1 MVEILYQDA
10 QVIVCCKPA
19 GVLSQGDGADAMPA
33 LLRAQCG
40 GDIFPVHRLDR
51 VSAGVMVYA
60 RTARAA
66 AALSAS
72 AQAGRWQK
80 EYLAV
85 LSAAPA
91 APEGILEDLLYF
103 DRARDKSF
111 VCKRPRAGVKAAKLA
126 YTVVSTAQDGNQR
139 RALVRVRLFTGR
151 THQIRA
157 QFSSRA
163 LPLLGDGKYGGG
175 DNRCK
180 TALFSAH
187 LQFPHPETGE
197 EMTFK
202 AKPPKVFPWTMFEVS
217 S

>member
-72 AQAGRWQK
+72 AQAGR
-80 EYLAV
+80 
-85 LSAAPA
+85 
-91 APEGILEDLLYF
+91 
-103 DRARDKSF
+103 
-111 VCKRPRAGVKAAKLA
+111 
-126 YTVVSTAQDGNQR
+126 
-139 RALVRVRLFTGR
+139 
-151 THQIRA
+151 
-157 QFSSRA
+157 
-163 LPLLGDGKYGGG
+163 
-175 DNRCK
+175 
-180 TALFSAH
+180 
-187 LQFPHPETGE
+187 
-197 EMTFK
+197 
-202 AKPPKVFPWTMFEVS
+202 
-217 S
+217 

>member
-1 MVEILYQDA
+1 MLDILYQDA
-10 QVIVCCKPA
+10 QIVVCRKPA
-19 GVLSQGDGADAMPA
+19 GVLSQGAGADAMPA

-40 GDIFPVHRLDR
+40 GEAYPVHRLDR

-60 RTARAA
+60 RTAKAA
-66 AALSAS
+66 ASLSAS
-72 AQAGRWQK
+72 AQKGQWRK

-85 LSAAPA
+85 LTAPPA
-91 APEGILEDLLYF
+91 EPAGVLEDLLYF

-111 VCKRPRAGVKAAKLA
+111 VCKRPRAGVKAARLS
-126 YTVVSTAQDGNQR
+126 YTLVRTASDGGAC

-157 QFSSRA
+157 QFSARA
-163 LPLLGDGKYGGG
+163 LPLLGDGKYGGS

-180 TALFSAH
+180 TALLSAS

-197 EMTFK
+197 TMKFEIE
-202 AKPPKVFPWTMFEVS
+202 PPDAFPWTLFEKV
-217 S
+217 

>member
-10 QVIVCCKPA
+10 QVVVCCKPA

-66 AALSAS
+66 A
-72 AQAGRWQK
+72 
-80 EYLAV
+80 V
-85 LSAAPA
+85 LSAVPA
-91 APEGILEDLLYF
+91 APEGVLEDLLYF

-126 YTVVSTAQDGNQR
+126 YTVVSTAQDGAKR

-197 EMTFK
+197 EMTFE
-202 AKPPKVFPWTMFEVS
+202 AKPPKVFPWTLFEG
-217 S
+217 

>member
-10 QVIVCCKPA
+10 QIVVCCKPA
-19 GVLSQGDGADAMPA
+19 GLLSQGDGADAMPA
-33 LLRAQCG
+33 LLKAQCG

-85 LSAAPA
+85 LSAVPA
-91 APEGILEDLLYF
+91 ESKSVLEDLLYF

-111 VCKRPRAGVKAAKLA
+111 VCKRPRAGVKVAKLS
-126 YTVVSTAQDGNQR
+126 YTLVFTAQDGEHR

-163 LPLLGDGKYGGG
+163 LPLLGDGKYGGS

-187 LQFPHPETGE
+187 LQFPHPQTGE
-197 EMTFK
+197 EMCFE
-202 AKPPKVFPWTMFEVS
+202 AKPQEAFPWTLFEFS

>member
-10 QVIVCCKPA
+10 QIVVCCKPA
-19 GVLSQGDGADAMPA
+19 GVLSQGESADAMPA
-33 LLRAQCG
+33 LLHTQCG
-40 GDIFPVHRLDR
+40 GDIYPVHRLDR
-51 VSAGVMVYA
+51 VSAGVMVYT

-66 AALSAS
+66 AALTAS
-72 AQAGRWQK
+72 AQAGRWRK

-85 LSAAPA
+85 LSAVPA
-91 APEGILEDLLYF
+91 EPAGVLEDLLYF

-111 VCKRPRAGVKAAKLA
+111 VCKRPRAGVKAARLSYA
-126 YTVVSTAQDGNQR
+126 VAASAQDGDKR

-187 LQFPHPETGE
+187 LQFPHPQTGE
-197 EMTFK
+197 EMTFE
-202 AKPPKVFPWTMFEVS
+202 AKPPQAFPWTMFAFEP
-217 S
+217 

>member
-33 LLRAQCG
+33 LLHTQCG

-60 RTARAA
+60 RTAKAA
-66 AALSAS
+66 ASLSAS
-72 AQAGRWQK
+72 AQKGQWQK

-85 LSAAPA
+85 LTAPPA
-91 APEGILEDLLYF
+91 EPAGVLEDLLYF

-111 VCKRPRAGVKAAKLA
+111 VCRRPRAGVKAARLS
-126 YTVVSTAQDGNQR
+126 YTLVATAVDGDAQ

-163 LPLLGDGKYGGG
+163 LPLLGDGKYGGS

-180 TALFSAH
+180 TALLSAS

-197 EMTFK
+197 TMQFEID
-202 AKPPKVFPWTMFEVS
+202 PPDAFPWTLFAEV
-217 S
+217 

>member
-19 GVLSQGDGADAMPA
+19 GVLSQGDCADAMPA

-66 AALSAS
+66 ALSAS

-85 LSAAPA
+85 LSAVPA
-91 APEGILEDLLYF
+91 EPVGVLEDLLYF

-111 VCKRPRAGVKAAKLA
+111 VCKRPRAGVKAA
-126 YTVVSTAQDGNQR
+126 
-139 RALVRVRLFTGR
+139 
-151 THQIRA
+151 
-157 QFSSRA
+157 
-163 LPLLGDGKYGGG
+163 
-175 DNRCK
+175 
-180 TALFSAH
+180 
-187 LQFPHPETGE
+187 
-197 EMTFK
+197 
-202 AKPPKVFPWTMFEVS
+202 
-217 S
+217 